1 MSARKAKVTREE
13 RREINEFLP
22 YLLSYSV
29 DSMRHQQRIIDVQI
43 QDLKKG
49 FANDLSKNIQHV
61 VSTITLHKK
70 LAVDMP
76 NLSQANDT
84 LNILITELEKKLQFT
99 DMKKVVEDK
108 KAHSQVHQHLDDIL
122 EIARLP
128 TTINSLIHKN
138 DLKMAIKLIN
148 HFNNNIYDSNSELLR
163 VIKNEVDI
171 LNNKIQQKVNVELE
185 KGQAD
190 PEDIKLLLGDNPS
203 QAVLKDYFYKK
214 YEIRMDMLKQKL
226 QKALFTPARDEGDME
241 TEQTDTQIY
250 TDRVLVI
257 FEETFTEAR
266 TQNEEQSLDF
276 NNDVYKTHWINAL
289 TKEFTDLMLKLI
301 GKLAKDFDNLEYL
314 TTLHL
319 KLQKVDET
327 TYWLTQEK

>member
-1 MSARKAKVTREE
+1 
-13 RREINEFLP
+13 
-22 YLLSYSV
+22 
-29 DSMRHQQRIIDVQI
+29 
-43 QDLKKG
+43 
-49 FANDLSKNIQHV
+49 
-61 VSTITLHKK
+61 
-70 LAVDMP
+70 MP